1 MDIMTSLKNQ
11 IIGKNIR
18 IVFPEGNEPRVVQ
31 AASLLARENMLKPI
45 LIGSI
50 EEVQAAAGTYSLEG
64 CEIIDPKHYDKL
76 DEMVTELV
84 AVRKGKVTEEQAREL
99 VLNSELLR
107 NDVSTHGISRR
118 FSFRCYSLNW

>member
-45 LIGSI
+45 LIGSA
-50 EEVQAAAGTYSLEG
+50 EEVQPAAGKTTTAG
-64 CEIIDPKHYDKL
+64 Q
-76 DEMVTELV
+76 
-84 AVRKGKVTEEQAREL
+84 RKGE
-99 VLNSELLR
+99 
-107 NDVSTHGISRR
+107 
-118 FSFRCYSLNW
+118 

>member
-31 AASLLARENMLKPI
+31 AASLLARENMLKPV

-50 EEVQAAAGTYSLEG
+50 EEVQSAAGHYSLEG

-76 DEMVTELV
+76 EEMIAELV
-84 AVRKGKVTEEQAREL
+84 AYVRGK
-99 VLNSELLR
+99 
-107 NDVSTHGISRR
+107 
-118 FSFRCYSLNW
+118 

>member
-99 VLNSELLR
+99 VLY
-107 NDVSTHGISRR
+107 VKY
-118 FSFRCYSLNW
+118 F